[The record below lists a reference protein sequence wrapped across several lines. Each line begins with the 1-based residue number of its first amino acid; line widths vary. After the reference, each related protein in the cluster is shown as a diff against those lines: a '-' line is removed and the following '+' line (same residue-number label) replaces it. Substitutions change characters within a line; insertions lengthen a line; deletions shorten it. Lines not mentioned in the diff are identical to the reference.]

1 MHGDSEGQSAWLD
14 SVLRIYVQTAH
25 ELELTSL
32 PYSEKYLLERILID
46 LVLSWVDREYLKPE
60 VDLAPSQRDS
70 LRDTIWRVA
79 EHFVTNVWLSYELEH
94 GKVQT
99 VSENGT
105 VTVDYR
111 NPRNADFKIQPRY
124 PKLCWHH
131 TRTHE
136 TPILYI
142 SFCGAQD
149 SLIRYLKQ
157 EQLSAPYIKYV
168 DLINILKSQAS
179 FCVQEQIYSNVR
191 ARTKWFSGK
200 RNDTAENNE
209 AELLLFTRTMAG
221 PSLWL
226 VAFFQGNRAFMFS
239 RFLWGV
245 WRVFPIV
252 AATVCAA
259 LDYFAGAVFFALWF
273 LRNVQSAPDPSLNR
287 INKPLIIY
295 NDFIRSLSKPDKRI
309 EWYPRSV
316 YEIQRIVD
324 QLIDAG
330 ESMPV
335 DVILLLNDLRG
346 HECLLD
352 SNLKYFDGA
361 PFDGNTLR
369 VAIDDKQAKAI
380 HRSSDI

>member
-1 MHGDSEGQSAWLD
+1 MHRHSEGHCAWLD
-14 SVLRIYVQTAH
+14 SVLEIYVQTAH
-25 ELELTSL
+25 KLELAAL

-46 LVLSWVDREYLKPE
+46 LVLSWIDRENLKPE
-60 VDLAPSQRDS
+60 VGLTHSQRDCLGDT
-70 LRDTIWRVA
+70 LRRVA
-79 EHFVTNVWLSYELEH
+79 EHFMRNVWLAYELEH

-99 VSENGT
+99 MSENGT

-111 NPRNADFKIQPRY
+111 NPRNADFQIQPRY
-124 PKLCWHH
+124 PKLCWQH
-131 TRTHE
+131 TPTYE
-136 TPILYI
+136 TPILYMC
-142 SFCGAQD
+142 FCGAQD
-149 SLIRYLKQ
+149 SLVTYLGR

-179 FCVQEQIYSNVR
+179 FCAQEQIYKNVR
-191 ARTKWFSGK
+191 ARTKWFSGQ
-200 RNDTAENNE
+200 RNETAENNE
-209 AELLLFTRTMAG
+209 AELLLFTRTIAG

-226 VAFFQGNRAFMFS
+226 VALSQGNRAFMFS

-259 LDYFAGAVFFALWF
+259 LDFLAGAVFFSLWF

-295 NDFIRSLSKPDKRI
+295 NDFIRSLSMPDGRI

-330 ESMPV
+330 ERMPM
-335 DVILLLNDLRG
+335 DVVLLLNTYEDMSACWTATSSISMG
-346 HECLLD
+346 LL
-352 SNLKYFDGA
+352 SMG
-361 PFDGNTLR
+361 T
-369 VAIDDKQAKAI
+369 
-380 HRSSDI
+380 RSESR